1 MTVTIEKWIGCY
13 EERWSDFITDEAY
26 AHPAKFAHG
35 LITRIFNEMLR
46 NGMLKKGDVVV
57 DPFGGVGCG
66 GIVAASLGL
75 QWVGCELEPD
85 FHRLAVGYDCPGFS
99 KGVGVVNREA
109 LCRDCRKA
117 YDDPF
122 GAHFI
127 NCHHVFG
134 NFEIFARTWREL
146 GDPFPIMVCGDSR
159 QLRKHLAGVLAE
171 ACIASPPFNG
181 SDQPCASQTG
191 TIRDG
196 GYDAIKA
203 PTKRDAT
210 LTATTP
216 GQLGSMPNEVNNTPG
231 DITEGRGRWEGGTNS
246 AARVKQDHDYDT
258 QTSGQLGS
266 MAEGTISVVVSSPP
280 YAESLKGDNSEQET
294 AEESRAKRNTEGGSL
309 GRSCR
314 HSGYGGDRNLGNLE
328 AGDIDSVVTSPP
340 YQNGVVHDG
349 NGCTQREGDGHTS
362 QLITMGEY
370 GRSPGQLGQEQG
382 ETFWSAARDIV
393 AECYAILKPG
403 GWSAW
408 VVKDFIRDKQRVP
421 FCDDWC
427 RLLEACGFE
436 VTNRVHAMLTVE
448 DRHPS
453 LFGDEDIVKTKERKS
468 FFRRIYEKK
477 YPENSIDFEEVIF
490 ARKRA
495 SA

>member
-1 MTVTIEKWIGCY
+1 
-13 EERWSDFITDEAY
+13 
-26 AHPAKFAHG
+26 
-35 LITRIFNEMLR
+35 
-46 NGMLKKGDVVV
+46 
-57 DPFGGVGCG
+57 
-66 GIVAASLGL
+66 
-75 QWVGCELEPD
+75 
-85 FHRLAVGYDCPGFS
+85 
-99 KGVGVVNREA
+99 
-109 LCRDCRKA
+109 
-117 YDDPF
+117 
-122 GAHFI
+122 
-127 NCHHVFG
+127 
-134 NFEIFARTWREL
+134 
-146 GDPFPIMVCGDSR
+146 
-159 QLRKHLAGVLAE
+159 
-171 ACIASPPFNG
+171 
-181 SDQPCASQTG
+181 
-191 TIRDG
+191 
-196 GYDAIKA
+196 
-203 PTKRDAT
+203 
-210 LTATTP
+210 
-216 GQLGSMPNEVNNTPG
+216 
-231 DITEGRGRWEGGTNS
+231 
-246 AARVKQDHDYDT
+246 
-258 QTSGQLGS
+258 
-266 MAEGTISVVVSSPP
+266 
-280 YAESLKGDNSEQET
+280 
-294 AEESRAKRNTEGGSL
+294 
-309 GRSCR
+309 
-314 HSGYGGDRNLGNLE
+314 
-328 AGDIDSVVTSPP
+328 
-340 YQNGVVHDG
+340 VHDG